1 MQLTSLP
8 TLIFFA
14 IATIGL
20 TLFLTIFW
28 HRLHKPGFAN
38 HLGRFMILL
47 LCQVLAMATIGIQVN
62 RANGFY
68 ESWNDLF
75 GTSSGYTQGIAAS
88 NLISP
93 LAKADLKNAE
103 HPSAHSTLIS
113 EVITGASSQVTSL
126 VELDIPNS
134 AVTEMLSAHTLNPHK
149 YRFAE
154 FLTGFPSQP
163 KMWFEVLQIDSEI
176 SRYNALHPDNQV
188 IGVFPEINIA
198 GHMDLECMNFP
209 NGGPQTETWLSTD
222 IHDYVAHRFA
232 VKDSSWGIMGVSTG
246 GWCSSMLMTR
256 HPNLYAAAV
265 SIAGYYR
272 PALPLTDSKELQ
284 SAMRKKYD
292 FTASEKQLTAVKP
305 MYLTASLGDRYSIR
319 ETKKFLAH
327 HYSHLHIEYKQL
339 KSGGH
344 NSRVWVSLIPAAFDW
359 LQRNVAV

>member
-1 MQLTSLP
+1 MGLTD
-8 TLIFFA
+8 
-14 IATIGL
+14 GL
-20 TLFLTIFW
+20 TLFVSSFFAITLTIFIVIYW
-28 HRLHKPGFAN
+28 KKIYRRTFSNLIMRL
-38 HLGRFMILL
+38 LIIV
-47 LCQVLAMATIGIQVN
+47 LCQALALVSIGLQVN

-93 LAKADLKNAE
+93 LAKSDLKNAE

-126 VELDIPNS
+126 VELDMPNS

-163 KMWFEVLQIDSEI
+163 KMWFEVLRIDGEI

-246 GWCSSMLMTR
+246 GWCASMLMTR

-284 SAMRKKYD
+284 SAMRQKYD
-292 FTASEKQLTAVKP
+292 FTASEKKLTSVKP

-359 LQRNVAV
+359 LQRNIAV